1 MESFVS
7 RLQPVRGTHDILP
20 DEFPRF
26 AHVVDTAREVARL
39 YGYQEMATPIFE
51 FTELFA
57 RGIGEATDV
66 VSKEMYSFSSRADEE
81 EDRQSLT
88 LRPEYTAGIC
98 RAFISNGELRQQ
110 LPLKLFAHG
119 PMFRYERPQAGRQ
132 RQFHQI
138 DIEVLGAPEPEC
150 DVEVISVAADILDR
164 LGILPHCVL
173 KLNSLGDPESRAA
186 YRKVLVDYYRAHQA
200 KLSKDSLSRLERN
213 PLRILDSKDEGDKA
227 TNANAP
233 SFADYLNDASR
244 KFFESVR
251 AGLDASG
258 IAYEIDP
265 ALVRG
270 LDYYT
275 HTAFE
280 FVTGLLG
287 AQGTVIGG
295 GRYDGLIELLG
306 GPPTAGIGWAGGIER
321 LVSLVKALEK
331 EPPEPERPVAI
342 IPMGAVAEQRALALA
357 RELRGA
363 DVPVELAYRG
373 NMKRRLQ
380 RANKLNASHALIL
393 GEDELSKGV
402 VALKDLDTGEQEDVP
417 FDEIVDA
424 LSDQALD
431 ELIELA
437 AATHDEDDE
446 DEGDAGHDRKP

>member
-1 MESFVS
+1 VS

-26 AHVVDTAREVARL
+26 AHVVDTSREVARL
-39 YGYQEMATPIFE
+39 YGYQEMATPVFE

-57 RGIGEATDV
+57 RGIGETSDV
-66 VSKEMYSFSSRADEE
+66 VSKEMYTFADRGNE
-81 EDRQSLT
+81 SLT

-98 RAFISNGELRQQ
+98 RAFISNGKLQQQ
-110 LPLKLFAHG
+110 LPLKLFGHG

-164 LGILPHCVL
+164 LGILSRCVL
-173 KLNSLGDPESRAA
+173 KVNSLGDPESRAA
-186 YRKVLVDYYRAHQA
+186 YRKVLVDYYRAHQS
-200 KLSKDSLSRLERN
+200 KLSEDSLKRLERN
-213 PLRILDSKDEGDKA
+213 PMRILDSKDDGDKA
-227 TNANAP
+227 VNANAP
-233 SFADYLNDASR
+233 SLADHLNPASR
-244 KFFESVR
+244 TFFDTVR

-258 IAYEIDP
+258 IACEIDP

-280 FVTGLLG
+280 FVTTHLG

-295 GRYDGLIELLG
+295 GRYDGLIEQLG

-321 LVSLVKALEK
+321 LVMLAN
-331 EPPEPERPVAI
+331 EPPQPERPVAI
-342 IPMGAVAEQRALALA
+342 IPMGTEAERRAFALA
-357 RELRGA
+357 RELRES
-363 DVPVELAYRG
+363 DVAVELAYRG

-380 RANKLNASHALIL
+380 RANKLNASHALII
-393 GEDELSKGV
+393 GDSELAKGV
-402 VALKDLDTGEQEDVP
+402 VALKDLDEGTQEEVP
-417 FDEIVDA
+417 LDEIVETLGRDA
-424 LSDQALD
+424 MEKVV
-431 ELIELA
+431 ELLGDAFGEG
-437 AATHDEDDE
+437 EEDE
-446 DEGDAGHDRKP
+446 DEDKDNKQ